1 MQRNK
6 KKETVQ
12 ENKEG
17 KKEIITQ
24 NIQELKNIKVLIIND
39 EFFILNILAQIIKK
53 E

>member
-1 MQRNK
+1 M
-6 KKETVQ
+6 Q

-17 KKEIITQ
+17 KKEVIVQ
-24 NIQELKNIKVLIIND
+24 NIEELKEIKVLIIND